1 MKTLLLIDGSNFLY
15 RAFHGLPDLRTSAG
29 EPTGAIKGFANMLHM
44 LRTTYKPDLAACVF
58 DAPGKTFRSQWY
70 EAYKANRPP
79 MPEDLRSQIEPIHQM
94 LHAKGWPVLQ
104 VPGIEADDV
113 IGTLSRLAVKDDYRV
128 IIASGDKDMCQLVT
142 DKVTVINTMSK
153 SVLDIVG
160 VKNKFGILP
169 CQIID
174 YLALMGDTVDNVPG
188 VKKCGPKTAVKWLS
202 EYGSLDQI
210 MAQADSFKGKAGEYL
225 REGLEFL
232 PLARRLVTI
241 KVDADTTQWLPE
253 GLTSLTFQEE
263 KTEELVNFYARWEM
277 QQSRRSA
284 KQKTAEPVKK
294 AEPLFKRMPQQD
306 LTADLFSQI
315 PQAEPEETIQEMPLE
330 SMTVLDQEAVV
341 QAWAA
346 QLLQVKTPVAV
357 QAWADEGEVMK
368 GKVFGLAMK
377 LNGVLYYLAFD
388 REKTPLQQ
396 ACLRHLQAWLDT
408 KPAIVAAD
416 AKLLAHNLTDLGL
429 TVHAHFDDVCLMSYV
444 IEAHMKHDLANLANR
459 WLKQDIALREDV
471 LGKGAK
477 AKLPEQADRATL
489 LNYLSERVRAILAVY
504 QKLNERLE
512 KEPELAGIYRDIEL
526 PTQRVL
532 FIMERNGVLVDS
544 LRLGA
549 QSDALGDAI
558 VCLEAQAY
566 ELAGHSFNLASPK
579 QLSEVLFT
587 QMQLPVPPKTKKTV
601 SGGYST
607 NEDVLQQLALDF
619 PLPKLVL
626 EYRRLSKLKS
636 TYTDKL
642 PMMVNPKT
650 GRVHTTFGQT
660 TAVTGRLASSDPNL
674 QNIPVRTTE
683 GRQVREAFV
692 AESDHVIV
700 SADYSQIELRIMAH
714 LSQDEGLLKAFKD
727 GEDIHRATAAEV
739 FGVTREEV
747 TSDQRRMAKVINF
760 GLIYGMSAFGLA
772 QNLNIA
778 PSAAR
783 SYIER
788 YFARYPGVK
797 AYMDGTRLQAHQNGY
812 VQTAFGRRLWLPD
825 IASSRALVRAGAERA
840 AINAPMQ
847 GTAADLIKKA
857 MIATQKWLEDE
868 HLASRL
874 ILQVHD
880 ELILEVPL
888 DELETVKRTL
898 PELMK
903 NVAQLS
909 VPLIAEVGVGE
920 SWESAH

>member
-58 DAPGKTFRSQWY
+58 DAPGQTFRSQWY
-70 EAYKANRPP
+70 EAYKANRPA

-113 IGTLSRLAVKDDYRV
+113 IGTLSRLAMQEDFRV
-128 IIASGDKDMCQLVT
+128 IVASGDKDMCQLVN

-160 VKNKFGILP
+160 VKNKFGIMP
-169 CQIID
+169 HQIID
-174 YLALMGDTVDNVPG
+174 YLALMGDAVDNVPG
-188 VKKCGPKTAVKWLS
+188 VKKCGPKTAAKWLN
-202 EYGSLDQI
+202 EYGSLDAI
-210 MAQADSFKGKAGEYL
+210 MAAADAFKGKAGEYL

-241 KVDADTTQWLPE
+241 KVDADTSEWLPQ
-253 GLTSLTFQEE
+253 GLASLTFKEE

-277 QQSRRSA
+277 QQSRRRA
-284 KQKTAEPVKK
+284 KQSITEPEKHAPAAKK
-294 AEPLFKRMPQQD
+294 VILED
-306 LTADLFSQI
+306 LTADLFAQI
-315 PQAEPEETIQEMPLE
+315 PQESPEEAVKEMPIAQIQ
-330 SMTVLDQEAVV
+330 VLDGPESLEH
-341 QAWAA
+341 WTEK
-346 QLLQVKTPVAV
+346 LNKTTRPVCLT
-357 QAWADEGEVMK
+357 AWADLTEGMK
-368 GKVFGLAMK
+368 SQPIGLAMK
-377 LNGVLYYLAFD
+377 IDEALYYCPIQNSQ
-388 REKTPLQQ
+388 EPQTQ
-396 ACLRHLQAWLDT
+396 AILSRLQAWLDQA
-408 KPAIVAAD
+408 PRVVAAD
-416 AKLLAHNLTDLGL
+416 AKLLAHRLTNAGL
-429 TVHAHFDDVCLMSYV
+429 TVKANFDDVSLMSYV

-459 WLKQDIALREDV
+459 WLKQDIVLKEDV

-477 AKLPEQADRATL
+477 AQSVKDAPMKVVLP
-489 LNYLSERVRAILAVY
+489 YLSTRLCAIDALY
-504 QKLNERLE
+504 QKLNEQMLE
-512 KEPELAGIYRDIEL
+512 NADLQSIYREIEL

-558 VCLEAQAY
+558 VGLEEKAY
-566 ELAGHSFNLASPK
+566 ELAGQRFNLASPK

-587 QMQLPVPPKTKKTV
+587 KMALPVPPKTKKTA

-607 NEDVLQQLALDF
+607 NEEVLQQLALDY
-619 PLPKLVL
+619 PLPKIVL

-642 PMMVNPKT
+642 PMMVCPKT

-674 QNIPVRTTE
+674 QNIPVRTAE

-692 AESDHVIV
+692 AESDHAIV

-714 LSQDEGLLKAFKD
+714 LSQDAGLLKAFQD

-739 FGVTREEV
+739 FGVAREEV

-783 SYIER
+783 NYIDR

-797 AYMDGTRLQAHQNGY
+797 AYMDSTRAQAHAQGY

-825 IASSRALVRAGAERA
+825 IASSRAPVRAAAERA

-857 MIATQKWLEDE
+857 MIATQNWIEQEKLQ
-868 HLASRL
+868 SRL

-880 ELILEVPL
+880 ELILEVPASEQAL
-888 DELETVKRTL
+888 VTRTL

-909 VPLIAEVGVGE
+909 VALIAEVGVGE